1 MTRMFIIVFVSVFI
15 FSCNIK
21 TENEIIG
28 EYIYKKNH
36 SLKNIWKKKTV
47 YLMQNNS
54 FSYKQESE
62 SMGYKYSNGNW
73 KLINKKTVKLNSTS
87 QIDSNSI
94 KIIGKFKKFNSE
106 NQIITFYIQSELMPV
121 PINSFKLFLN
131 SDKDKTVE
139 INDKGFGR
147 IDCQNI
153 INLNIDFNTTAY
165 SYLFIPTDNKSNEF
179 VITFKFNE
187 FDNYLFIKN
196 KILKIKYRKVI
207 LNDRGKNI
215 VFKKIK

>member
-1 MTRMFIIVFVSVFI
+1 MRRIFIIVFVSVFI

-36 SLKNIWKKKTV
+36 SLKNIWEKRIV

-54 FSYKQESE
+54 FSYKQEYE

-73 KLINKKTVKLNSTS
+73 KLINKKTVELNSTS

-121 PINSFKLFLN
+121 PINSFKLFEL
-131 SDKDKTVE
+131 
-139 INDKGFGR
+139 G
-147 IDCQNI
+147 
-153 INLNIDFNTTAY
+153 L
-165 SYLFIPTDNKSNEF
+165 
-179 VITFKFNE
+179 
-187 FDNYLFIKN
+187 
-196 KILKIKYRKVI
+196 
-207 LNDRGKNI
+207 
-215 VFKKIK
+215 

>member
-1 MTRMFIIVFVSVFI
+1 MTRIFIIVFVSVFI